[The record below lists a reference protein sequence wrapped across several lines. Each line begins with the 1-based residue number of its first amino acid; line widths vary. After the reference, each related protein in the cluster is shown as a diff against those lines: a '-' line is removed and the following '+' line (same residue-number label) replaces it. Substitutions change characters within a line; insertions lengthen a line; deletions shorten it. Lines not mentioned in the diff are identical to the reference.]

1 MLTKMLTK
9 MLTTK
14 KNTPAPRR
22 VIPLS
27 DGNLEQVV
35 GGIKGSLPA
44 PPLGSSAGVQTDA
57 A

>member
-1 MLTKMLTK
+1 MFTK

-14 KNTPAPRR
+14 KKTAPAR

-35 GGIKGSLPA
+35 GGIRGSLP
-44 PPLGSSAGVQTDA
+44 PPPCPYDPTGGGCGGGNSG
-57 A
+57 

>member
-1 MLTKMLTK
+1 MFTK

-14 KNTPAPRR
+14 KNTPPPGR

-35 GGIKGSLPA
+35 GGLKGSLPA
-44 PPLGSSAGVQTDA
+44 PPPLPGIEGAESQSGSA
-57 A
+57 